1 MTPGRSHPG
10 RSLPGRSLP
19 GRSPT
24 LALAAAVAA
33 ARASGETVYS
43 LSTPT
48 FPERSASLDLGTAST
63 LLSPP
68 QGASRL
74 RERMRDAMLG
84 RWNLPGH
91 DVLVTAGAKAAILA
105 ALRAACNAG
114 DRVVILAPC
123 WPSYAD
129 IARMLFMEPVFFEA
143 RFEDG
148 FAVDS
153 AALAATV
160 AGAGAR
166 AIVLSNPANPTGR
179 IHPGR
184 EIDAIAGVARESG
197 ALLLIDESFSGFV
210 FAEDKWRGSVC
221 SAYER
226 LVLVNSVSKSHHLQG
241 LRVGM
246 CAAQGELFESIVSAH
261 QTAASAASS
270 LSQAA
275 VLALIDSG
283 SETQDYR
290 RQRSM
295 ALEFAR
301 DRGWACQP
309 ADGSFYVFPRVDGI
323 DAFEAASSARR
334 VFMLRGDAFG
344 SACANHVRL
353 CFGKPAAELD
363 RIFAALRGPASTASP
378 VSTAAPSAGGIDA

>member
-1 MTPGRSHPG
+1 MTPS
-10 RSLPGRSLP
+10 RSLP

-33 ARASGETVYS
+33 ARAAGETVYS

-48 FPERSASLDLGTAST
+48 FSERSASLDLEMAST

-68 QGASRL
+68 QGAIRL
-74 RERMRDAMLG
+74 RERLHETMLA
-84 RWNLPGH
+84 RWDLPNH
-91 DVLVTAGAKAAILA
+91 DVLITAGAKAAILA
-105 ALRAACNAG
+105 ALRAGCNAG

-129 IARMLFMEPVFFEA
+129 IVRMLFLEPVLFEA

-160 AGAGAR
+160 AGTGAR

-179 IHPGR
+179 IHPGP
-184 EIDAIAGVARESG
+184 EIDAIVGVARESG
-197 ALLLIDESFSGFV
+197 TLVLIDESFSGVV

-246 CAAQGELFESIVSAH
+246 CAAQGELFDDIVSVH

-275 VLALIDSG
+275 VLALFDSG
-283 SETQDYR
+283 GETPDYR
-290 RQRSM
+290 RERSM

-301 DRGWACQP
+301 DQGWACHP
-309 ADGSFYVFPRVDGI
+309 ADGSFYVFPRVEGI
-323 DAFEAASSARR
+323 DAFEAASSARG

-363 RIFAALRGPASTASP
+363 RIFAVLRGPASTVGP
-378 VSTAAPSAGGIDA
+378 GAGGIHA